1 MIDIVQYRCQ
11 IGLFGQK
18 IFRKK
23 FLFKQDHYEK
33 ASWNRSQSG
42 NNTLLTIKFIL
53 KFIVLSVLLTPAAWS
68 TPSSSHLTSCCTPLC
83 SGAATDP
90 WLLASSQVTAGTGHG
105 WVVGGVGMGTQVEFP
120 IRMETGNFGQSIF
133 MGI

>member
-68 TPSSSHLTSCCTPLC
+68 TPSSSHLTSCSTPLC
-83 SGAATDP
+83 SGAAADP

-105 WVVGGVGMGTQVEFP
+105 WVVGGVGMGTQVEFH
-120 IRMETGNFGQSIF
+120 IRRETGNFGQSIF